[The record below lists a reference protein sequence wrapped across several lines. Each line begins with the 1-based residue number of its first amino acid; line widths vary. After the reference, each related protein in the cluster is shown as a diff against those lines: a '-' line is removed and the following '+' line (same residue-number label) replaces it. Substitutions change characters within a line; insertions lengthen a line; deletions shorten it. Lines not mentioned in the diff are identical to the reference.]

1 MLKTRKKAES
11 NTMQSLPLVWDDK
24 PNEGRKTMV
33 NLQSVMSS
41 QPGHDETAEDAVN
54 ALLGGEETDNTAASS
69 RTGRFGGSIP
79 PTPMMTD
86 KQPRQPTTSPQEA
99 PQEPEEEPEEEPEI
113 LEISDDES
121 LGDALTKLRGSVGCS
136 LQDLANKTK
145 IPIQKIRALEEGN
158 YEQISNINVG
168 ADYVRKLCIEYV
180 VAPEKYVLKF
190 KEAYHAFANDE
201 EPAGR
206 SVSAT
211 STGGLKEIEIG
222 KKHFVSIPSLLIGTL
237 IVVLLLFVLGGLAK
251 LYFRKSAAKS
261 PASLSELVPVNRG
274 ALTVL
279 PIPEEQ

>member
-11 NTMQSLPLVWDDK
+11 NTTQPLPLVWDDK

-33 NLQSVMSS
+33 KLQSSMSS
-41 QPGHDETAEDAVN
+41 QQDHEETAEDAAN
-54 ALLGGEETDNTAASS
+54 ALIGGEETDNAATS
-69 RTGRFGGSIP
+69 RQTTRFGGSLP
-79 PTPMMTD
+79 PTPPMVA
-86 KQPRQPTTSPQEA
+86 KPQPPSPPPQEA
-99 PQEPEEEPEEEPEI
+99 PQEPEEEPEDEPEI
-113 LEISDDES
+113 LELSDDES
-121 LGDALTKLRGSVGCS
+121 LGDALTKLRGSLGCS

-180 VAPEKYVLKF
+180 VAPEKYVQKF
-190 KEAYHAFANDE
+190 KDAYHAYGNDDV
-201 EPAGR
+201 PSGR
-206 SVSAT
+206 TVSAT
-211 STGGLKEIEIG
+211 STGGLREIEIP

-251 LYFRKSAAKS
+251 LYFRKSAVKS

>member
-11 NTMQSLPLVWDDK
+11 NTMQPLPLVWDDK

-33 NLQSVMSS
+33 KLQSSMSP
-41 QPGHDETAEDAVN
+41 QQDHEETAEDAAN
-54 ALLGGEETDNTAASS
+54 ALIGGEETDNATTS
-69 RTGRFGGSIP
+69 RQTTRFGGSLP
-79 PTPMMTD
+79 PTPPMAD
-86 KQPRQPTTSPQEA
+86 AKPQPPSPPPQEA
-99 PQEPEEEPEEEPEI
+99 SQESEEEPEDEPEI
-113 LEISDDES
+113 LELSDDEP
-121 LGDALTKLRGSVGCS
+121 LGDALTKLRGSLGCS

-180 VAPEKYVLKF
+180 VAPEKYVQKF
-190 KEAYHAFANDE
+190 KDAYHAFGNDDV
-201 EPAGR
+201 PSGR
-206 SVSAT
+206 TVSAT
-211 STGGLKEIEIG
+211 STGGLREIEIP

-237 IVVLLLFVLGGLAK
+237 IVVLCLFVLGGLAK
-251 LYFRKSAAKS
+251 LYFRKSAVKS

>member
-86 KQPRQPTTSPQEA
+86 KQPQQPATPPQEA

-168 ADYVRKLCIEYV
+168 ADYVRKLCIV
-180 VAPEKYVLKF
+180 KF
-190 KEAYHAFANDE
+190 KSEYHSYGNEE
-201 EPAGR
+201 EPASR
-206 SVSAT
+206 SVSAS

>member
-41 QPGHDETAEDAVN
+41 KPDHDETAEDAVN
-54 ALLGGEETDNTAASS
+54 ALLGGEETDNAVATS
-69 RTGRFGGSIP
+69 RPARFGGSMP
-79 PTPMMTD
+79 PTPPMTAQ
-86 KQPRQPTTSPQEA
+86 QPPSPPPQEA
-99 PQEPEEEPEEEPEI
+99 PQEPEEEEPEAEPEI
-113 LEISDDES
+113 LELSDDEP
-121 LGDALTKLRGSVGCS
+121 LGDALTKLRGSLGCS

-158 YEQISNINVG
+158 YEQISNINMG

-180 VAPEKYVLKF
+180 VSPEKYVQKF
-190 KEAYHAFANDE
+190 KDAYHAYGNDA
-201 EPAGR
+201 EPSAR
-206 SVSAT
+206 NVSAT
-211 STGGLKEIEIG
+211 STGGLREIEIP

-237 IVVLLLFVLGGLAK
+237 IVVLCLFVLGGLAK
-251 LYFRKSAAKS
+251 LYFRKSAVKS

>member
-1 MLKTRKKAES
+1 MKRIKLNIRAKVLGAVAIASALFIGAVPITAFA
-11 NTMQSLPLVWDDK
+11 
-24 PNEGRKTMV
+24 G
-33 NLQSVMSS
+33 
-41 QPGHDETAEDAVN
+41 GHECICETKCTEDCIN
-54 ALLGGEETDNTAASS
+54 PDCELCKIDYTLCCGEEPA
-69 RTGRFGGSIP
+69 
-79 PTPMMTD
+79 
-86 KQPRQPTTSPQEA
+86 EA
-99 PQEPEEEPEEEPEI
+99 EPEEEPEI

>member
-24 PNEGRKTMV
+24 PNEGRRTMV

-41 QPGHDETAEDAVN
+41 DHDETAEDAVN
-54 ALLGGEETDNTAASS
+54 ALLGGEETMDDAAS
-69 RTGRFGGSIP
+69 GKNGGSSIP
-79 PTPMMTD
+79 PTPMMTN
-86 KQPRQPTTSPQEA
+86 KQPSQPTTPPQEA
-99 PQEPEEEPEEEPEI
+99 PQEQPEDVPEDEPEI
-113 LEISDDES
+113 LELSDDES

-136 LQDLANKTK
+136 MQDLANKTK

-180 VAPEKYVLKF
+180 VPPEKYVLKF
-190 KEAYHAFANDE
+190 KSEYHSYGNEE
-201 EPAGR
+201 EPASR
-206 SVSAT
+206 SVSAP

>member
-33 NLQSVMSS
+33 NLKSS
-41 QPGHDETAEDAVN
+41 MAPQTGHDETAEDAVN
-54 ALLGGEETDNTAASS
+54 ALLGGEDAESS
-69 RTGRFGGSIP
+69 TQSQQARVGGGLPRT
-79 PTPMMTD
+79 
-86 KQPRQPTTSPQEA
+86 PQMA
-99 PQEPEEEPEEEPEI
+99 PQPQPPSPPPQDEPHAAEAEQAAEAEI

-121 LGDALTKLRGSVGCS
+121 LGDALTKLRGSLGCS

-145 IPIQKIRALEEGN
+145 IPIQKIQALEEGN
-158 YEQISNINVG
+158 YEKINNINVG

-180 VAPEKYVLKF
+180 VAPDKYVSKF
-190 KEAYHAFANDE
+190 KEAYQAYVNDE
-201 EPAGR
+201 EPSSR
-206 SVSAT
+206 TVSAP
-211 STGGLKEIEIG
+211 STAGLGEIEIG

-237 IVVLLLFVLGGLAK
+237 IVVLCLFILGGLAK
-251 LYFRKSAAKS
+251 LYFRKSVAKS

-274 ALTVL
+274 TMTVL

>member
-41 QPGHDETAEDAVN
+41 KPDHDETAEDAVN
-54 ALLGGEETDNTAASS
+54 ALLGGEETMDNAASS
-69 RTGRFGGSIP
+69 RNARIGGSIP
-79 PTPMMTD
+79 PTPMMAD
-86 KQPRQPTTSPQEA
+86 KQQPQQPTTPPPQE
-99 PQEPEEEPEEEPEI
+99 QPEEEPEEEPEI

-158 YEQISNINVG
+158 YEQLSNINVG
-168 ADYVRKLCIEYV
+168 TDYVRKLCIEYV

-190 KEAYHAFANDE
+190 KNEYHAYTNDE
-201 EPAGR
+201 EPASR
-206 SVSAT
+206 SVSAP

-261 PASLSELVPVNRG
+261 PTSLSELVPVNRG

>member
-1 MLKTRKKAES
+1 M
-11 NTMQSLPLVWDDK
+11 
-24 PNEGRKTMV
+24 
-33 NLQSVMSS
+33 
-41 QPGHDETAEDAVN
+41 
-54 ALLGGEETDNTAASS
+54 DNAASS
-69 RTGRFGGSIP
+69 RSGRIGGSSIP
-79 PTPMMTD
+79 PTPMMAE
-86 KQPRQPTTSPQEA
+86 KQPPQQPTPPPPQE
-99 PQEPEEEPEEEPEI
+99 QPEEEPEEEPEI

-158 YEQISNINVG
+158 YEQLSNINVG

-190 KEAYHAFANDE
+190 KNEYHTYANEE
-201 EPAGR
+201 EPANR
-206 SVSAT
+206 SVSAP
-211 STGGLKEIEIG
+211 STGGLGESEIG
-222 KKHFVSIPSLLIGTL
+222 KKQFVSIPSLLIGTL
-237 IVVLLLFVLGGLAK
+237 IVVLCLFVLGGLAK

>member
-11 NTMQSLPLVWDDK
+11 NTMQNLPLVWDDK
-24 PNEGRKTMV
+24 PNEGRRAMV

-41 QPGHDETAEDAVN
+41 KPEHEETAEDAAN
-54 ALLGGEETDNTAASS
+54 ALIGREETDNAASS
-69 RTGRFGGSIP
+69 RQTTRFGGSLP
-79 PTPMMTD
+79 PTPQMTAP
-86 KQPRQPTTSPQEA
+86 QPPSPPPQEA
-99 PQEPEEEPEEEPEI
+99 PKEPEEEPEEEPEI
-113 LEISDDES
+113 FEISDDES
-121 LGDALTKLRGSVGCS
+121 LGDALTKLRGSLGCS

-180 VAPEKYVLKF
+180 VAPDKYVQKF
-190 KEAYHAFANDE
+190 RDAYRAYGNDD
-201 EPAGR
+201 EPSVR
-206 SVSAT
+206 TVSAT
-211 STGGLKEIEIG
+211 STGGLREIEIP

-237 IVVLLLFVLGGLAK
+237 IVVLCLFVLGGLAK
-251 LYFRKSAAKS
+251 LYFRKTAVKS

>member
-11 NTMQSLPLVWDDK
+11 NTSQPLPLVWDDK

-33 NLQSVMSS
+33 KLQSSMSS
-41 QPGHDETAEDAVN
+41 KPEHDETAEDAVN
-54 ALLGGEETDNTAASS
+54 ALLGGEETDNTMTS
-69 RTGRFGGSIP
+69 RQTTRFGGSLP
-79 PTPMMTD
+79 PTPPMSA
-86 KQPRQPTTSPQEA
+86 KPQPPSPPPQEA

-113 LEISDDES
+113 LELSDDES
-121 LGDALTKLRGSVGCS
+121 LGDALTKLRGSLGCS

-180 VAPEKYVLKF
+180 VAPEKYVQKF
-190 KEAYHAFANDE
+190 KDAYHAYGNDDV
-201 EPAGR
+201 PSGR
-206 SVSAT
+206 TVSAT
-211 STGGLKEIEIG
+211 STGGLREIEIP

-251 LYFRKSAAKS
+251 LYFRKSAVKS

>member
-24 PNEGRKTMV
+24 PNEGRRTMV

-41 QPGHDETAEDAVN
+41 DHDETAEDAVN
-54 ALLGGEETDNTAASS
+54 ALLGGEETMDDAAS
-69 RTGRFGGSIP
+69 GKNGGNSIP
-79 PTPMMTD
+79 PTPMMAN
-86 KQPRQPTTSPQEA
+86 KQPSQPTAPPQEA
-99 PQEPEEEPEEEPEI
+99 PQEQPEEEPEDEPEI
-113 LEISDDES
+113 LELSDDES

-158 YEQISNINVG
+158 YEQLSNINVG
-168 ADYVRKLCIEYV
+168 SDYVRKLCIEYV
-180 VAPEKYVLKF
+180 VPPEKYVLKF
-190 KEAYHAFANDE
+190 KNEYHSYANEE
-201 EPAGR
+201 EPASR
-206 SVSAT
+206 SVSAP

>member
-11 NTMQSLPLVWDDK
+11 NTSQPLPLVWDDK

-33 NLQSVMSS
+33 KLQSSMSS
-41 QPGHDETAEDAVN
+41 KPEHDETAEDAVN
-54 ALLGGEETDNTAASS
+54 ALLGGEETDNTMTS
-69 RTGRFGGSIP
+69 RQTTRFGGSLP
-79 PTPMMTD
+79 PTPPMSA
-86 KQPRQPTTSPQEA
+86 KPQPPSPPPQEA

-113 LEISDDES
+113 LELSDDES
-121 LGDALTKLRGSVGCS
+121 LGDALTKLRGSLGCS

-180 VAPEKYVLKF
+180 VAPEKYVQKF
-190 KEAYHAFANDE
+190 KDAYHAYGNDD
-201 EPAGR
+201 EPSGR
-206 SVSAT
+206 TVSAT
-211 STGGLKEIEIG
+211 STGGLREIEIP

-237 IVVLLLFVLGGLAK
+237 IVVLCLFVLGGLAK
-251 LYFRKSAAKS
+251 LYFRKSAVKS

>member
-11 NTMQSLPLVWDDK
+11 NTTQPLPLVWDDK

-33 NLQSVMSS
+33 KLQSSMSS
-41 QPGHDETAEDAVN
+41 KPDHDETAEDAVN
-54 ALLGGEETDNTAASS
+54 ALLGGEETDSAASS
-69 RTGRFGGSIP
+69 QQTRFGGSLP
-79 PTPMMTD
+79 PTPSMAA
-86 KQPRQPTTSPQEA
+86 KSQPPSPPPQEA
-99 PQEPEEEPEEEPEI
+99 SQEPEEEPEDEPEI

-121 LGDALTKLRGSVGCS
+121 LGDALTKLRGSLGCS

-145 IPIQKIRALEEGN
+145 IPIHKIRALEEGN

-180 VAPEKYVLKF
+180 VAPEKYVQKF
-190 KEAYHAFANDE
+190 KDAYHAYGNDDV
-201 EPAGR
+201 PSGR
-206 SVSAT
+206 TVSAT
-211 STGGLKEIEIG
+211 NTGGLREIEIP

-237 IVVLLLFVLGGLAK
+237 IVVLCLFVLGGLAK

>member
-33 NLQSVMSS
+33 NLKSTMSPQSS
-41 QPGHDETAEDAVN
+41 HDETAEDAVN
-54 ALLGGEETDNTAASS
+54 ALLGGEEAESATPS
-69 RTGRFGGSIP
+69 RQSRFGGGLP
-79 PTPMMTD
+79 PTPPMSAQQQT
-86 KQPRQPTTSPQEA
+86 PPPPPQEE
-99 PQEPEEEPEEEPEI
+99 PQEQEEEPEEEPVI

-121 LGDALTKLRGSVGCS
+121 LGDALTKLRGSLGCS

-145 IPIQKIRALEEGN
+145 IPIQKIKALEEGD
-158 YEQISNINVG
+158 YDQISNINMG

-180 VAPEKYVLKF
+180 VAPDKYVRKF
-190 KEAYHAFANDE
+190 KEAYQAYSHDE
-201 EPAGR
+201 EPSIR
-206 SVSAT
+206 TVSAP

-237 IVVLLLFVLGGLAK
+237 IVVLCLFILGGLAK
-251 LYFRKSAAKS
+251 LYFRKNVAKS
-261 PASLSELVPVNRG
+261 PTSLSELVPVNRG
-274 ALTVL
+274 AMTVL

>member
-41 QPGHDETAEDAVN
+41 QSDHDETAEDAVN
-54 ALLGGEETDNTAASS
+54 ALLGGEETMDNAAS
-69 RTGRFGGSIP
+69 GKIGGSSIP
-79 PTPMMTD
+79 PTPMMAD
-86 KQPRQPTTSPQEA
+86 KRPPQQPATPPPQE
-99 PQEPEEEPEEEPEI
+99 QPEEEPEEEPEI

-158 YEQISNINVG
+158 YEQLSNINVG

-190 KEAYHAFANDE
+190 KNEYHSYANEE
-201 EPAGR
+201 EPASR
-206 SVSAT
+206 SVSAP
-211 STGGLKEIEIG
+211 STGGLGEIEIG

-279 PIPEEQ
+279 PIQEEQ

>member
-1 MLKTRKKAES
+1 
-11 NTMQSLPLVWDDK
+11 MQSLPLVWDDK

-41 QPGHDETAEDAVN
+41 KTDHDETAEDAVN
-54 ALLGGEETDNTAASS
+54 ALLGGEESDNMASS
-69 RTGRFGGSIP
+69 HTPRFGGSMP
-79 PTPMMTD
+79 PTPTMTAQ
-86 KQPRQPTTSPQEA
+86 QPPSPHQQEVQEE
-99 PQEPEEEPEEEPEI
+99 PKDEPEPEPEPEPEI
-113 LEISDDES
+113 LELSDDES
-121 LGDALTKLRGSVGCS
+121 LGDALTKLRGSLGCS

-158 YEQISNINVG
+158 YEQISNINMG

-180 VAPEKYVLKF
+180 VSPEKYVQKF
-190 KEAYHAFANDE
+190 KDAYHAYANDE
-201 EPAGR
+201 EPAAR
-206 SVSAT
+206 TVSAP
-211 STGGLKEIEIG
+211 STGGLREIEIG

-237 IVVLLLFVLGGLAK
+237 IVVLCLFVLGGLAK
-251 LYFRKSAAKS
+251 LYFRKSAIKS

>member
-24 PNEGRKTMV
+24 PNEGRRTMV

-41 QPGHDETAEDAVN
+41 QDHDETAEDAVN
-54 ALLGGEETDNTAASS
+54 ALLGGEETMDNAAS
-69 RTGRFGGSIP
+69 GKNGGSSIP
-79 PTPMMTD
+79 PTPMMAD
-86 KQPRQPTTSPQEA
+86 KKPLQPTTQPQEA
-99 PQEPEEEPEEEPEI
+99 QQEQPKDEPEDEPEI
-113 LEISDDES
+113 LELSDDES

-136 LQDLANKTK
+136 LQDLADKTK

-158 YEQISNINVG
+158 YEQLSNINVG

-180 VAPEKYVLKF
+180 VPPEKYVLKF
-190 KEAYHAFANDE
+190 KNEYHSYAHE
-201 EPAGR
+201 EEQPAGR
-206 SVSAT
+206 SVSAP